1 MSGSLLL
8 ASALAERVVVLAH
21 QGHDFSTANSEHHA
35 AATGSLLETVMVVVG
50 WTVVVLVTG
59 FALKFLVRPGEQSQD
74 HIKHVILR
82 DEPPVRR

>member
-1 MSGSLLL
+1 MNALGELLG
-8 ASALAERVVVLAH
+8 RVVVLAH

-50 WTVVVLVTG
+50 WTIVILVTG
-59 FALKFLVRPGEQSQD
+59 FTIKFLVRPGETGTD

-82 DEPPVRR
+82 DEPLVRQ